1 MAHYHSIC
9 IAGVRPVTGAGGYVR
24 TLISRDIS
32 PDKAYHICT
41 LAVHGFWTTQNDTQT
56 PI

>member
-24 TLISRDIS
+24 ALISRDIS

-41 LAVHGFWTTQNDTQT
+41 LAVHGF
-56 PI
+56 